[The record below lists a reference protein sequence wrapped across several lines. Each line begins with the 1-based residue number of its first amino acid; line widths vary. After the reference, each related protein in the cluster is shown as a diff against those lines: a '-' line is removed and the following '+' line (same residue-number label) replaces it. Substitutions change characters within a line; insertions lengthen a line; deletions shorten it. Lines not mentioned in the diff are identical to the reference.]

1 MSLKALLI
9 KLCHLICFHMFP
21 NTVAIFVESGG
32 YSAPYQV
39 CQSAVTETETSVGLW
54 HWELHES
61 PQKRTLW
68 EKNLIRAHAHLV
80 KGKKCS
86 NQTVEKCSVD
96 LGSMTHLFLCTTW
109 SDFWV
114 CRPVPFSTDSI
125 LVYVFLNSR
134 YMIVIYASS
143 SRLKEA
149 FKEAGANQWSTNY
162 PLDMH

>member
-1 MSLKALLI
+1 MLI
-9 KLCHLICFHMFP
+9 KLCHLICFNMFP

-68 EKNLIRAHAHLV
+68 EKNLIWAHAHLV

-96 LGSMTHLFLCTTW
+96 RSGTVSPGEGGVGVGPYFHFPHPWARKERKYTKNCMHISFN
-109 SDFWV
+109 
-114 CRPVPFSTDSI
+114 
-125 LVYVFLNSR
+125 LN
-134 YMIVIYASS
+134 V
-143 SRLKEA
+143 
-149 FKEAGANQWSTNY
+149 
-162 PLDMH
+162 

>member
-1 MSLKALLI
+1 M
-9 KLCHLICFHMFP
+9 ICFHMFP

-114 CRPVPFSTDSI
+114 YRSVPFSTDSI
-125 LVYVFLNSR
+125 LVCVFLNSR
-134 YMIVIYASS
+134 YMILQYTGS